1 MKGNSGRGP
10 WPPNFWSAVTGH
22 RFSLELKERAATSR
36 SIPKTMQLKIVV
48 LPGDGVGPEV
58 IEQAVLV
65 LREIA
70 NIHGHNFQF
79 TEHDAG
85 GMAIKRWGS
94 PLPGATLDAC
104 LGAGAVLLG
113 AVGSPD
119 FDHLPADQRP
129 EAGLLQ
135 LRRALGGFANLR
147 PISSFQ
153 ALAGASP
160 LRREIIEGVDILFV
174 RELLGGL
181 YFGEPRGLI
190 SQNGSSSAFNTMRYT
205 VSEIERV
212 ARVAFAAA
220 GRRRGKVTSVDKAN
234 VLETSQLWRQT
245 VARVALEYP
254 QVTLDHLYVDAA
266 AMHIITNP
274 KRFDVILTENL
285 FGDILSDEASVISG
299 SLGMLASGTVGGA
312 VDLYEPVHGSAP
324 DIAGKGIA
332 NPLGAIASAAMLL
345 RETGGLE
352 DEAMEIDE
360 AIGAVLAAGYRTMDI
375 APGTSGQLIGTVEMG
390 QLVAEA
396 VAEIANMR
404 HAYHAV

>member
-1 MKGNSGRGP
+1 MKLN
-10 WPPNFWSAVTGH
+10 
-22 RFSLELKERAATSR
+22 
-36 SIPKTMQLKIVV
+36 IVV

-58 IEQAVLV
+58 TEQAVLV

-85 GMAIKRWGS
+85 GVGIRRWGS
-94 PLPGATLDAC
+94 PLPRATLDAC
-104 LGAGAVLLG
+104 IGADAVLLG

-119 FDHLPADQRP
+119 FDQLAPDKRP
-129 EAGLLQ
+129 EAGLLL
-135 LRRALGGFANLR
+135 LRRTLGGFANLR
-147 PISSFQ
+147 PINSFR

-160 LRREIIEGVDILFV
+160 LRSEIIEGADILFV

-181 YFGEPRGLI
+181 YFGEPRGLV
-190 SQNGSSSAFNTMRYT
+190 SENGSSSAFNTMRYT
-205 VSEIERV
+205 VGEIERV
-212 ARVAFAAA
+212 ARIAFAVAMK
-220 GRRRGKVTSVDKAN
+220 RRCKVTSVDKAN

-245 VARVALEYP
+245 VSRMAMEFPLVE
-254 QVTLDHLYVDAA
+254 LDHLYVDAA

-274 KRFDVILTENL
+274 RRFDVILTENL

-324 DIAGKGIA
+324 DIAGQGIA

-345 RETGGLE
+345 RQTAGLE
-352 DEAMEIDE
+352 DEAADIE
-360 AIGAVLAAGYRTMDI
+360 AAIRTVLDAGYRTRDI
-375 APGTSGQLIGTVEMG
+375 AAGTSGHLIGTAEMG

-396 VAEIANMR
+396 IFELADMR
-404 HAYHAV
+404 YAYHAV

>member
-1 MKGNSGRGP
+1 
-10 WPPNFWSAVTGH
+10 
-22 RFSLELKERAATSR
+22 
-36 SIPKTMQLKIVV
+36 MQLKIVV

-65 LREIA
+65 LQEFA

-79 TEHDAG
+79 VEHDAG
-85 GMAIKRWGS
+85 GVAIERWGA
-94 PLPGATLDAC
+94 PLPPPTVDAC
-104 LGAGAVLLG
+104 IGADAVLLG

-119 FDHLPADQRP
+119 FDHLTPDKRP
-129 EAGLLQ
+129 EAGLLL
-135 LRRALGGFANLR
+135 LRRTLGGFANLR
-147 PISSFQ
+147 PISSFR

-160 LRREIIEGVDILFV
+160 LRSEIIDGADILFV

-205 VSEIERV
+205 AGEIERV

-220 GRRRGKVTSVDKAN
+220 MKRSRKVTSVDKAN

-245 VARVALEYP
+245 VSRVAMEYP
-254 QVTLDHLYVDAA
+254 QVDLDHLYVDAA
-266 AMHIITNP
+266 AMHIISNP
-274 KRFDVILTENL
+274 RRFDVILTENL

-324 DIAGKGIA
+324 DIAGQGIA

-345 RETGGLE
+345 RQTARLE
-352 DEAMEIDE
+352 DEAVDIEA
-360 AIGAVLAAGYRTMDI
+360 AIGAVLDAGYRTRDI
-375 APGTSGQLIGTVEMG
+375 AQGTSGHLIGTSEMG

-396 VAEIANMR
+396 VVEIADMR